1 MGDGSGPL
9 QVEFKNCS
17 LHNNSI
23 IINLRLKLR
32 FYSFCSV
39 PVNETAMLIIGG
51 YSQEGPLSSVEL
63 LDIKSGRRM
72 RFLSG
77 NVLLLTQFF
86 SLTYLGRWEKLP
98 DLPQPRYGHA
108 CLLME
113 LAGQEGV
120 LVIIIYI
127 IYYL

>member
-1 MGDGSGPL
+1 
-9 QVEFKNCS
+9 
-17 LHNNSI
+17 
-23 IINLRLKLR
+23 
-32 FYSFCSV
+32 
-39 PVNETAMLIIGG
+39 MLIIGG

-120 LVIIIYI
+120 LVIIHENMNDLIYLDKKLSSFI
-127 IYYL
+127 HYSKT